1 MSSRVFKRVLAM
13 CLAMVLTVASSLAVM
28 AAESSPGS
36 GDVLPDPVIPVRTTF
51 VIVKDTTIDVSY
63 KQRNSVKYR
72 IQYKT
77 HTGTW
82 DHCRTITTEDL
93 QKVIAELARGGRY
106 DIRICGI
113 NEKGKSG
120 AYSTEAHRFMR
131 SCSAF
136 VKARKRGAFNV
147 KVSKANEGTT
157 GYKIYWTRDPSF
169 KRFNVM
175 KVDGST
181 FNKTIAGKPGLKY
194 YVRVVPISENGDTT
208 YVGVH
213 SATRQVTIN

>member
-28 AAESSPGS
+28 AAESSPGQ
-36 GDVLPDPVIPVRTTF
+36 GDVLPDPVIPTRTTF
-51 VIVKDTTIDVSY
+51 VITKNTSIDVSY

-72 IQYKT
+72 VQYKT

-82 DHCRTITTEDL
+82 DHCRTITTDNL
-93 QKVIAELARGGRY
+93 QQVIADLARGGRY

-136 VKARKRGAFNV
+136 VNARSGGFNV

-181 FNKTIAGKPGLKY
+181 FNKTIAGKRGMLY
-194 YVRVVPISENGDTT
+194 YVRVVPIAEENGTT

-213 SATRQVTIN
+213 SATRQVTIK